1 MIKINKGI
9 KKMRIFIM
17 DYIESS
23 NLFPVMT
30 KNCEIKLV
38 LVVEKVRK
46 IK

>member
-23 NLFPVMT
+23 NLFPVKV
-30 KNCEIKLV
+30 KNS
-38 LVVEKVRK
+38 K